1 MTPLPAKNEQMDQHH
16 HQENCTELLFVNRRR
31 QADQGAIVP
40 FFVGHM
46 LSGSD
51 FIENCID
58 GRRQWRPR
66 ELLAKR
72 VAKAGSRV
80 AEQQM

>member
-1 MTPLPAKNEQMDQHH
+1 MLPAKNEQMDQHH
-16 HQENCTELLFVNRRR
+16 HQENCTELLFVNRRRR

-58 GRRQWRPR
+58 VRRRQWRPR

>member
-1 MTPLPAKNEQMDQHH
+1 MDQHH

-51 FIENCID
+51 FIENCIALLLNPMAMAAAMA
-58 GRRQWRPR
+58 G
-66 ELLAKR
+66 ELLAN
-72 VAKAGSRV
+72 AKA
-80 AEQQM
+80 E